1 MKNLVHK
8 AAALL
13 LAALLVLSTAACG
26 EAPAKTEPASQP
38 AKIEADTKA
47 PSTEPQTSEAPATE
61 PPTAEEPTTAAPAL
75 VSGRYDLF
83 DLPMNGG
90 TETVEKYA
98 ANGLYY
104 FLVIEDGGKGY
115 IHSAGEENEITWNE
129 KSINV
134 GGSDVSYKAEDGV
147 LTIYRKNQPYQLYRL
162 SDDPAPARGETMKKV
177 LGLFRTDEIT
187 LENVTLADTAD
198 YTIAVKGITPPKKPY
213 DPYTLVLSLTSKY
226 AGDKLGFSFS
236 HVVINGITIPADLSS
251 CSCSVNPGENKEY
264 ELKLSLDAMKKAG
277 VGDPTRIDLYTRV
290 KPDYQPKDMFLD
302 YLTLY
307 PLGEDKAETV
317 TRQAGGKD
325 QLIEDND
332 KIRLSFIGI
341 TGLDIIN
348 YYHICFWLENK
359 TDTVACSQVFIH
371 TINGTDARF
380 FSTDEIAP
388 HSACMLD
395 AFMNPESLNGLV
407 PEAITDI
414 AFSFDFSTNS
424 VNPKTITEGEYSFK
438 P

>member
-13 LAALLVLSTAACG
+13 LAALLVLGTAACG

-38 AKIEADTKA
+38 AKTEADTKA
-47 PSTEPQTSEAPATE
+47 PSTEPQTTEAPATE

-115 IHSAGEENEITWNE
+115 LHNAGEENEITWNE

-134 GGSDVSYKAEDGV
+134 GGSDASYKAEDGV

-162 SDDPAPARGETMKKV
+162 SDEPAPARGETMKKV

-226 AGDKLGFSFS
+226 AGDKLGCLFPGLGHSLEYIQYGTYLPS
-236 HVVINGITIPADLSS
+236 SENTLHLCRIDIVTRGDNVDVQLHQLADLGVKIHSLQS
-251 CSCSVNPGENKEY
+251 FFDLR
-264 ELKLSLDAMKKAG
+264 LKIL
-277 VGDPTRIDLYTRV
+277 VGRDRRSRFWPATGTECEHCNSKMNVI
-290 KPDYQPKDMFLD
+290 
-302 YLTLY
+302 Y
-307 PLGEDKAETV
+307 P
-317 TRQAGGKD
+317 
-325 QLIEDND
+325 
-332 KIRLSFIGI
+332 FH
-341 TGLDIIN
+341 II
-348 YYHICFWLENK
+348 
-359 TDTVACSQVFIH
+359 
-371 TINGTDARF
+371 
-380 FSTDEIAP
+380 
-388 HSACMLD
+388 
-395 AFMNPESLNGLV
+395 
-407 PEAITDI
+407 
-414 AFSFDFSTNS
+414 
-424 VNPKTITEGEYSFK
+424 
-438 P
+438 